1 METIQKMSQ
10 KEKRKIWLQNNK
22 DKLAAYARNYYQK
35 RTKEDPTY
43 KTKLCEKEKT
53 NKKNRENKIE
63 TERKPVGRP
72 KKYNIE

>member
-1 METIQKMSQ
+1 METIKMTQ

-22 DKLAAYARNYYQK
+22 DKLAIYARNYYQK
-35 RTKEDPTY
+35 RTQEDPTY
-43 KTKLCEKEKT
+43 KIKLCEKEKT

-63 TERKPVGRP
+63 TEKKPVGRP

>member
-1 METIQKMSQ
+1 METIKMTQ

-22 DKLAAYARNYYQK
+22 DKLAVYARNYYQK
-35 RTKEDPTY
+35 RTQEDPTY
-43 KTKLCEKEKT
+43 KIKLCEKEKT

-63 TERKPVGRP
+63 TEKKPVGRP

>member
-1 METIQKMSQ
+1 METIKISQ

-35 RTKEDPTY
+35 RTQAEPEY

-53 NKKNRENKIE
+53 NKKNRELKID
-63 TERKPVGRP
+63 TEKKPVGRP

>member
-1 METIQKMSQ
+1 METIQKMTQ

-35 RTKEDPTY
+35 RTQEDPTY
-43 KTKLCEKEKT
+43 KIKLCEKEKT

-63 TERKPVGRP
+63 TEKKPVGRP
-72 KKYNIE
+72 KKYNNE